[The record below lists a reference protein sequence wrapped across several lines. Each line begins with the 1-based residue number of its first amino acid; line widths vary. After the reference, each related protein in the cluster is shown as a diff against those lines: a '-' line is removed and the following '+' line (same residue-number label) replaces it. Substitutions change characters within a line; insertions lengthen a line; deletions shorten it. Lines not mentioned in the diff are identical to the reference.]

1 MSTQA
6 PPPVLSH
13 YDAIVVGAGIAGC
26 SAARALARANPGK
39 HRKILLVDNNLDHN
53 PRFAGEFIHP
63 RGVKVL
69 RELGLLRDLI
79 DQGAVRMSG
88 FLVQEEAD
96 APEVR
101 LSYSDLAD
109 KGCGLGVDHLTLNRS
124 LRRQVEKDKGIEL
137 CNGWRAIDLH
147 RDAQGAVEG
156 ITLKSAD
163 RKHKVKLGCDVL
175 VAADGK
181 RSVVRKMA
189 QIADESIALGFTL
202 GLELHSTELT
212 EPEFAQVLLGGP
224 GPMLLYAI
232 EHDGASNFRYRITID
247 VPRTLPAK
255 GPELGDYLR
264 LHYFPYLPAP
274 VAKACQESLD
284 RGASIDMA
292 AAVDLPAI
300 SHRVPGLLLVGDAAG
315 CSHPVTASG
324 MTMALLDAETLGRV
338 AKKRSNQDGVWVN
351 AAAQREFR
359 AAHDRYVPTRQA
371 VANAIS
377 EAFRGESE
385 GARCIRKAL
394 FSYWR
399 ANPRNAQRSLGL
411 LSCVEA
417 RPQVFLSEYVKAAG
431 HALSASLFP
440 QHASEL
446 PLADRWWKLQDTIK
460 AAQQKF
466 NMVAD
471 VGWKQVKPV
480 WWDELRLSPKALT
493 RGMPVVHARSKP
505 GD

>member
-1 MSTQA
+1 
-6 PPPVLSH
+6 
-13 YDAIVVGAGIAGC
+13 
-26 SAARALARANPGK
+26 
-39 HRKILLVDNNLDHN
+39 
-53 PRFAGEFIHP
+53 
-63 RGVKVL
+63 
-69 RELGLLRDLI
+69 
-79 DQGAVRMSG
+79 
-88 FLVQEEAD
+88 
-96 APEVR
+96 
-101 LSYSDLAD
+101 
-109 KGCGLGVDHLTLNRS
+109 
-124 LRRQVEKDKGIEL
+124 
-137 CNGWRAIDLH
+137 
-147 RDAQGAVEG
+147 
-156 ITLKSAD
+156 
-163 RKHKVKLGCDVL
+163 
-175 VAADGK
+175 
-181 RSVVRKMA
+181 
-189 QIADESIALGFTL
+189 
-202 GLELHSTELT
+202 
-212 EPEFAQVLLGGP
+212 
-224 GPMLLYAI
+224 MLLYAI

-255 GPELGDYLR
+255 GPKLGDYLR

-274 VAKACQESLD
+274 IAKACQESLD
-284 RGASIDMA
+284 RGANIDMA

-371 VANAIS
+371 VASAIS

-399 ANPRNAQRSLGL
+399 AHPRNAQRSLGL

-466 NMVAD
+466 NLVAD
-471 VGWKQVKPV
+471 VGWKQIKPV
-480 WWDELRLSPKALT
+480 WWDELRIGPKALT
-493 RGMPVVHARSKP
+493 RGMPVVHARSKSRN
-505 GD
+505 